1 MMKDYRTHLETLR
14 QQAAESTLISSL
26 ATPPQKRAMFAPI
39 AVHLNTLAAKVER
52 AMAAA
57 DGKVSGPQAAAP
69 APTEDLGSAI
79 IARIAVKCRKVLPVR
94 PKPACVAPPD
104 PAVSIDLRQC
114 STSTRARHCQTAGG
128 RLAPVN

>member
-26 ATPPQKRAMFAPI
+26 ATAPQKRALLATI

-57 DGKVSGPQAAAP
+57 DGKVSGTASGSTCPDRGP
-69 APTEDLGSAI
+69 RLGDHRTNS
-79 IARIAVKCRKVLPVR
+79 REMPEG
-94 PKPACVAPPD
+94 P
-104 PAVSIDLRQC
+104 S
-114 STSTRARHCQTAGG
+114 G
-128 RLAPVN
+128 